1 MAGRQNKNEAHHPI
15 REVHIPDQT
24 VNNLS
29 DIWHEQSTLDLAG
42 NVPSDHGLET
52 SKQGRKIDVISLEKL
67 EIAMQWCLP
76 HVGSAGGYAG
86 QGDKARVLI

>member
-29 DIWHEQSTLDLAG
+29 DI
-42 NVPSDHGLET
+42 
-52 SKQGRKIDVISLEKL
+52 
-67 EIAMQWCLP
+67 
-76 HVGSAGGYAG
+76 
-86 QGDKARVLI
+86 